1 MVDQKSVTV
10 KIYGQ
15 SYTLRG
21 DTDENYV
28 LKVASLVDQKMKEVA
43 ANSNLIVVDKVA
55 ILAAVNLAD
64 ELLRERHGHSETLS
78 KLEDRVAQAA
88 DFLDKE
94 LERL

>member
-15 SYTLRG
+15 DYTLRG
-21 DTDENYV
+21 DTDAAYV
-28 LKVASLVDQKMKEVA
+28 LKVAGLVDQKMQEVA
-43 ANSNLIVVDKVA
+43 ANSNLIAVEKVA

-64 ELLRERHGHSETLS
+64 ELLRERHGHSETLQ
-78 KLEDRVAQAA
+78 KLEDRVSQAA

-94 LERL
+94 LENL